1 MQVIP
6 RLFLAAAVA
15 ILAIGADAQET
26 AGIGVADSPQRVRH
40 AQAQTGDAVT
50 TLRYFRIRKGSY
62 AEFVQVS
69 RDGVWPFFEKIGA
82 RVIGMWQVV
91 HPEGVDDARTGSAD
105 YDEVWLMTRYASV
118 AHWRAT
124 RDMAALGGNGDD
136 YRAAIKAL
144 ARRRELT
151 IDSDVR
157 FLQGPEW
164 HNPPQ
169 YLPPMD

>member
-1 MQVIP
+1 MIP
-6 RLFLAAAVA
+6 RMLLAAAV
-15 ILAIGADAQET
+15 IWLATAAGAQET

-40 AQAQTGDAVT
+40 AVPQAGDAVT
-50 TLRYFRIRKGSY
+50 TLRYFRIQKGSY

-69 RDGVWPFFEKIGA
+69 REGVWPFFEKIGA
-82 RVIGMWQVV
+82 RVVGMWQVI
-91 HPEGVDDARTGSAD
+91 HPQGVDDADTASAD
-105 YDEVWLMTRYASV
+105 YDEVWLITRYASIS
-118 AHWRAT
+118 HWRAT

-151 IDSDVR
+151 IASDVR
-157 FLQGPEW
+157 FLQGPDW